1 MNREVIPASKPK
13 QTSLLVGIAG
23 KVRMVA
29 RKALY
34 DLIKKYQDYKT
45 SLGTLREGELFRE
58 VMIDVEQG
66 TIFEYVSEDEFRLAK
81 LVPIEVL
88 DVLRLPKEHVA
99 FPSEVDERA
108 SERNFVPLEDILK
121 AEKKAMEIV
130 TNMERGRLA
139 RKYGLDMEGKKWKV
153 EDVSLHEH
161 YDVKVTEDG
170 SEKYIEVKGH
180 MPLLPIAELTEAE
193 KAFAENNRDRYWI
206 YIVCNLRAGVPVIF
220 KIFRPFNEEE
230 RRIFLVKD
238 GVDIDVTGK
247 VDINITTKG
256 RYVLGISSF

>member
-1 MNREVIPASKPK
+1 M
-13 QTSLLVGIAG
+13 
-23 KVRMVA
+23 
-29 RKALY
+29 
-34 DLIKKYQDYKT
+34 
-45 SLGTLREGELFRE
+45 
-58 VMIDVEQG
+58 
-66 TIFEYVSEDEFRLAK
+66 
-81 LVPIEVL
+81 
-88 DVLRLPKEHVA
+88 PKEHVA